1 MEFPA
6 APDELGVL
14 ARRIEFVERLQE
26 EPLHKADLVEEFD
39 TSRSTVNRAI
49 GELEEAGFVERI
61 ARGHVATQA
70 GRLAARQY
78 RMFLDAERAVLEA
91 RPVLATLPHDIDVPA
106 ALLGE
111 ATVGSPG
118 DAYTLFEL
126 VAEQLGTAT
135 EYRAVLPRVVDSR
148 HLRACHAQVVR
159 GELSATLVCPADELE
174 RLGEEFPHLT
184 GELLDA
190 STFTAMVHPSPA
202 FGLMCFKE
210 DADADRPDAVVLL
223 GYDGPDIAGFI
234 HSEDPDAAGWAARV
248 LDSITDEAR
257 DATSVIDR
265 PDAAAAFTTL
275 GGDRFPASLRSE
287 GFARVD
293 ERYFS
298 RREPMSP
305 LTGWRA
311 GLGLPEV
318 AAGYAVAR
326 SPEGDESEDDRSE
339 EDRSEDDRPFAERL
353 LARLRA
359 DEDLALVGPPGAGK
373 STVCKRVACTWHERG
388 HGPVF
393 YRESGRS
400 QPFDSVGAL
409 ERTIELALERGDG
422 EVLVVVEDAV
432 RAEANAI
439 FELVRAFRGSDEVAF
454 LLDSREGEWHDPDEF
469 PVDAR
474 LQAVR
479 MEALEVVGMP
489 SLTEADCQRILD
501 RFGAESGERPDL
513 PVEELLAE
521 VRRGR
526 AGDDGGDNADAAPGE
541 ITLLLHRLVRYADS
555 LSPSVE
561 DEPPTGLDEDVDRV
575 REDLAQLGETAL
587 DVGVL
592 VNVCNAAGIGVYP
605 ATIHAL
611 AGDDP
616 ERHGTVQSA
625 LERLEGHLLF
635 ADSSTPEGA
644 TSRPYRTVHE
654 TWSVRFL
661 ERLLE
666 AEGETAAGRRFGR
679 CVAALLAL
687 ADQPGRRE
695 AVAREVGGD
704 SQLLESVVAAPDA
717 WADETVESVF
727 GLGRTYPKLAPL
739 FGAGEESAIRLPE
752 TCSENVAARC
762 VEWRGWM
769 YERAGAFDRAE
780 HEFERLAEIAGE
792 RPSADLEPRQDG
804 ERERLLMESLLG
816 RSDVA
821 RKQGDLEEAAVYARE
836 CLDLATEAG
845 DAKRRAD
852 ANRRLGEIAWRRGD
866 YEQAREFHERSL
878 DIERDL
884 GDRRG
889 EAETLKDLGT
899 VAHQQGAYEAARE
912 YFQESLDIER
922 DLGDRLGEANTLN
935 NLGTVAHQQGASEA
949 AREYFQRSLAIKRD
963 LGDRLGE
970 ANTLNN
976 LGVIAETQGEY
987 ERARE
992 YHERSLDIARDLGD
1006 RRGETYSLQNLGKV
1020 AAHRGAYEQAREY
1033 HEQALEI
1040 ARDLDDSHG
1049 EAHSVIQLGTIALQ
1063 QGDPG
1068 SARESHERAREH
1080 LETGLELVR
1089 ELGIQNE
1096 QRRALWALAAL
1107 EREEGAYERAESH
1120 LEAAWN
1126 PDPDGGDPLIDA
1138 QIQLERARLAL
1149 AHGDL
1154 DSARRRGRAAREA
1167 FEEIG
1172 AVHWIGRARRLL
1184 GRVAAVPGS
1193 AEPGAAVDEGEA
1205 ALDHWEAALSHW
1217 HAALETFETVGAP
1230 QDALATLNHL
1240 VTCYRELGEDDEARE
1255 WCRRAQEVLA
1265 EAPDSVA
1272 VEHEGWI
1279 SEVGETLGAS

>member
-14 ARRIEFVERLQE
+14 ARRIEFVERLRE

-49 GELEEAGFVERI
+49 SELEEAGFAERI
-61 ARGHVATQA
+61 TRGYVTTQA
-70 GRLAARQY
+70 GRLAAERY
-78 RMFLDAERAVLEA
+78 RAFLDDQRAVLEA
-91 RPVLATLPHDIDVPA
+91 RPVLATLPHDAEIPA
-106 ALLGE
+106 RVLRE
-111 ATVGSPG
+111 ATTGSPG
-118 DAYTLFEL
+118 DAYALFEL
-126 VAEQLGTAT
+126 VAEQLGTAS

-159 GELSATLVCPADELE
+159 GELTATLACPADEFE

-184 GELLDA
+184 GELLDDP
-190 STFTAMVHPSPA
+190 SFTAKASSSPQ
-202 FGLMCFKE
+202 FGLMCFRE
-210 DADADRPDAVVLL
+210 DPDASRPDSVVLL
-223 GYDGPDIAGFI
+223 GYDGSDIAGFV
-234 HSEDPDAAGWAARV
+234 HTETSAAVEWATRM
-248 LDSITDEAR
+248 LDSTIDDAR
-257 DATSVIDR
+257 DVTAVIDR
-265 PDAAAAFTTL
+265 WDAPAALTSL

-287 GFARVD
+287 GFVRIG
-293 ERYFS
+293 ERYFR
-298 RREPMSP
+298 RREPMAP
-305 LTGWRA
+305 LAGWRA

-318 AAGYAVAR
+318 AAGYAVPR
-326 SPEGDESEDDRSE
+326 TPGGDGNTNDESDDESTNDE
-339 EDRSEDDRPFAERL
+339 SDDESTNDESFAGRL

-373 STVCKRVACTWHERG
+373 STVCKRVACAWHERG

-393 YRESGRS
+393 YRESGRG

-409 ERTIELALERGDG
+409 ERTVERALERGDG
-422 EVLVVVEDAV
+422 ELLVVVEDAV

-439 FELVRAFRGSDEVAF
+439 FELVDAFRGSDEVAF
-454 LLDSREGEWHDPDEF
+454 LLDSRESEWHDPDEF

-474 LQAVR
+474 LRAVR
-479 MEALEVVGMP
+479 RDALEVVGIP
-489 SLTEADCQRILD
+489 PLTETDCRHILD
-501 RFGAESGERPDL
+501 RFGAEAGERPDL
-513 PVEELLAE
+513 QAEEVLSE

-526 AGDDGGDNADAAPGE
+526 TDDDGSKNVGAAPGE

-575 REDLAQLGETAL
+575 REDLAALGETAL
-587 DVGVL
+587 GVGVL
-592 VNVCNAAGIGVYP
+592 VNVLNAAGLGVYP
-605 ATIHAL
+605 AAVYAL
-611 AGDDP
+611 VGEGL
-616 ERHGTVQSA
+616 ERHGTVRTA

-635 ADSSTPEGA
+635 PPATETAAERA
-644 TSRPYRTVHE
+644 TSRPYRVVHE
-654 TWSVRFL
+654 MWSVRFL

-666 AEGETAAGRRFGR
+666 TEGETAAGRRFGR

-687 ADQPGRRE
+687 ADEPARRE

-704 SQLLESVVAAPDA
+704 SQLLESVVAAPET
-717 WADETVESVF
+717 WADETVEAVF

-739 FGAGEESAIRLPE
+739 FGTPEESTIQLPE
-752 TCSENVAARC
+752 TCSEAVAARRP
-762 VEWRGWM
+762 EWRGWM

-780 HEFERLAEIAGE
+780 REFERLAQIAREGGTE
-792 RPSADLEPRQDG
+792 

-821 RKQGDLEEAAVYARE
+821 RKQGNLEEAAVYARE
-836 CLDLATEAG
+836 CLDLAT
-845 DAKRRAD
+845 DTRDSKRRAD
-852 ANRRLGEIAWRRGD
+852 ASRRLGEIAWRRGD

-878 DIERDL
+878 ELERDL

-899 VAHQQGAYEAARE
+899 VAHQQGEYGTARE
-912 YFQESLDIER
+912 YFRESLDIER

-935 NLGTVAHQQGASEA
+935 NLGTVAHQQGTYETAH
-949 AREYFQRSLAIKRD
+949 EYFQRSLAIKRD

-976 LGVIAETQGEY
+976 LGVIAETQGDY

-992 YHERSLDIARDLGD
+992 YHERSLEIARDLGD

-1020 AAHRGAYEQAREY
+1020 AAHRGAYGQAHEY

-1049 EAHSVIQLGTIALQ
+1049 EAHSVIQLGTIALRK
-1063 QGDPG
+1063 GD
-1068 SARESHERAREH
+1068 HDRAREH
-1080 LETGLELVR
+1080 LETGLELVC
-1089 ELGIQNE
+1089 ELGIRNE
-1096 QRRALWALAAL
+1096 RRRALWALAVLA
-1107 EREEGAYERAESH
+1107 REESAYEQAESH
-1120 LEAAWN
+1120 LEAARN
-1126 PDPDGGDPLIDA
+1126 PDPDDRDPLMDA

-1149 AHGDL
+1149 ARGDL
-1154 DSARRRGRAAREA
+1154 DAARRRGRDAREA

-1172 AVHWIGRARRLL
+1172 AAHWIGRARRLL
-1184 GRVAAVPGS
+1184 GRVAAASGS
-1193 AEPGAAVDEGEA
+1193 AEPEAAVDEGEA
-1205 ALDHWEAALSHW
+1205 ALVHW

-1230 QDALATLNHL
+1230 QDVLTTLDHL
-1240 VTCYRELGEDDEARE
+1240 VTYWRELGEDDETRE

-1265 EAPDSVA
+1265 EAPEPVA
-1272 VEHEGWI
+1272 IEHEEWVG
-1279 SEVGETLGAS
+1279 EVGEALF